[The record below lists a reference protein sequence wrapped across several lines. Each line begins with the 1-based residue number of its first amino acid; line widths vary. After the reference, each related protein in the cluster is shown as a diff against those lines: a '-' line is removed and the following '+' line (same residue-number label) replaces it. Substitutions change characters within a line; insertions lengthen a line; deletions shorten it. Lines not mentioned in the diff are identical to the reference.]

1 MESLMKSKF
10 LLLVSLSLVL
20 TLLITSNDKDLFAQ
34 ADVPEIKAITLYGSL
49 SISGGADPNG
59 MKLTARIGNYE
70 TEPVIIGEK
79 NSNKYVGLFV
89 NPPSVPDL
97 AGQNIEFVLE
107 SQIIASQTTPYMYE
121 DTTGKYKL
129 DWALPQLRELNLS
142 FSSAPV
148 ATPTPTLTPT
158 PTPVIVEPTFY
169 EGVIR
174 AGSIPPPDGTLI
186 FAQIDDYTS
195 EPAQTFDNG
204 KFFIT
209 ADPVFDSYV
218 GKVVDF
224 YIGSN
229 KALQSKT
236 FTPGQYES
244 DFILVFS
251 AFPTPTSTPLP
262 PTQTPTPTSTP
273 EPTRTPTPTPTP
285 TMAPIPTPTPTPLS
299 DDSSSDKVA
308 LSNGDGDSGSGD
320 CLASGGRANL
330 GNIMLLISPL
340 LFLTFRRFRVN

>member
-1 MESLMKSKF
+1 MENLMKSKF
-10 LLLVSLSLVL
+10 ILLLSFSLVL
-20 TLLITSNDKDLFAQ
+20 TFLFTSNVKDLFAQ
-34 ADVPEIKAITLYGSL
+34 ADVPEIKAITLYGSVN
-49 SISGGADPNG
+49 ISGGADPNG

-70 TEPVIIGEK
+70 TDPVIIGEK
-79 NSNKYVGLFV
+79 NSNRYVGLFV
-89 NPPSVPDL
+89 NPSSVPDL
-97 AGQNIEFVLE
+97 TGQNIEFVLE

-148 ATPTPTLTPT
+148 ATPTPTMTPS
-158 PTPVIVEPTFY
+158 PTPVVVEPTFY

-174 AGSIPPPDGTLI
+174 AGSVPPPDGTLI
-186 FAQIDDYTS
+186 YAQIDDYTS
-195 EPAQTFDNG
+195 EAAQTFDNG

-209 ADPVFDSYV
+209 VDPVFDKYE
-218 GKVVDF
+218 GKIVNF

-251 AFPTPTSTPLP
+251 AFPTPTPTPLP

-273 EPTRTPTPTPTP
+273 EPTRTPTPTPSP
-285 TMAPIPTPTPTPLS
+285 TMSPIPTPTPTPLS
-299 DDSSSDKVA
+299 DGIGSDKLAV
-308 LSNGDGDSGSGD
+308 SDGDDDTGSGD
-320 CLASGGRANL
+320 CLASGGRANI
-330 GNIMLLISPL
+330 GNIMLLISPI
-340 LFLTFRRFRVN
+340 LFIIFRRLRVN